1 MFATVIVDITVSVA
15 DGTVYAVVA
24 VVALGFT

>member
-24 VVALGFT
+24 VVALGLT